1 MDDNDIINDFI
12 HNSSDEENNSK
23 NQNVNRYNIPKKDF
37 QNQNEEEN
45 IEIKAPEISEEK
57 KRKIKL
63 FQLRNELLM
72 SQIKKKEKLLKDFK
86 VKCVEQANKINN
98 LKKQVTELM
107 AKQNYSSNIN
117 NNKFESNKK
126 YKPKKE
132 NKKIDI
138 KKNTLI
144 DQIETIKYNI
154 DDTTFF
160 QCGICM
166 DTFVENE
173 KIKKLPCDHIFHT
186 ECMSQWI
193 QTQKT
198 CPFCAQAIFY

>member
-1 MDDNDIINDFI
+1 MEDNDIINDFI
-12 HNSSDEENNSK
+12 RNSSDEEDNSK
-23 NQNVNRYNIPKKDF
+23 KQNINRYNIPKKDF
-37 QNQNEEEN
+37 QNQNEEED
-45 IEIKAPEISEEK
+45 IEIKESEISEEK
-57 KRKIKL
+57 KRQIKL

-72 SQIKKKEKLLKDFK
+72 SKIKQKEKILKDYK
-86 VKCVEQANKINN
+86 VKCVEQDNKINN

-107 AKQNYSSNIN
+107 TKQNYSSNKN
-117 NNKFESNKK
+117 NNYESNKK

-132 NKKIDI
+132 NKKYDI
-138 KKNTLI
+138 KKNSLI

-166 DTFVENE
+166 DTFAENE
-173 KIKKLPCDHIFHT
+173 KVKKLPCDHIFHT

-193 QTQKT
+193 QAQKT